1 VLQVHEDDFNIDP
14 KDDDFFQ
21 MLSEKNNARIEET
34 KKEVAYNIEWATVSL
49 NKLKDKF
56 YSVLHFEKFTVKA
69 LKTHSYVTT
78 FRVPKM
84 SEFLTSNLEQFK
96 SLLGAEGGGRE
107 SMDFEDEDVM
117 QNMNDGEDD
126 RKAAELARKQGMIQ
140 NNEAKGEKKT
150 EAEKKREERKIER
163 ERRKKEIENLEK
175 QKTNKAN

>member
-1 VLQVHEDDFNIDP
+1 
-14 KDDDFFQ
+14 

-69 LKTHSYVTT
+69 LRTHSYVTT

-117 QNMNDGEDD
+117 QNMNDGEDE
-126 RKAAELARKQGMIQ
+126 RKATELARKGNMSN